1 MSGNNIGR
9 IPVMEGDQL
18 LGIVTRTDI
27 MKVIELKEM

>member
-1 MSGNNIGR
+1 MSSKNIGR
-9 IPVMEGDQL
+9 IPVMDGEQL